1 MFLGWCFT
9 VSITNM
15 LAQKTCISALLVLI
29 STIIVNKGGDP
40 VNIKQNLSKSL
51 KSYRSLERKSLV
63 DFAEKLSIGKTT
75 LQDIESCK
83 ANPTLDTVQQIAD
96 RLNVS
101 PLSLLSDCYDP
112 SDLHMAQLLLHTL
125 DRFDQLSIEDQEK
138 GVILFDALIRILSR
152 CK

>member
-1 MFLGWCFT
+1 
-9 VSITNM
+9 M

-75 LQDIESCK
+75 LQDIRILQSQPNAGYRP
-83 ANPTLDTVQQIAD
+83 ANCRQA
-96 RLNVS
+96 NVS

-152 CK
+152 SK

>member
-15 LAQKTCISALLVLI
+15 LAQKTCILALLVLI

-83 ANPTLDTVQQIAD
+83 ANPTLGYRPANCRQAECQPSLPAF
-96 RLNVS
+96 RLLR
-101 PLSLLSDCYDP
+101 P
-112 SDLHMAQLLLHTL
+112 
-125 DRFDQLSIEDQEK
+125 I
-138 GVILFDALIRILSR
+138 
-152 CK
+152 

>member
-1 MFLGWCFT
+1 M
-9 VSITNM
+9 
-15 LAQKTCISALLVLI
+15 
-29 STIIVNKGGDP
+29 
-40 VNIKQNLSKSL
+40 NIKQNLSKSL

-75 LQDIESCK
+75 LQDIKSCK

-112 SDLHMAQLLLHTL
+112 SDLYMAQLLLHTL

-152 CK
+152 SK